1 LLMPPGLNKGRNQI
15 FSGAH
20 GILVESHCGSLTLH
34 DPRQAS
40 NLQFVTKEKYHFA
53 IFLTQEIA

>member
-15 FSGAH
+15 FSG
-20 GILVESHCGSLTLH
+20 ILVESHCESLTLH

-40 NLQFVTKEKYHFA
+40 NLQFVTKEKCHFT
-53 IFLTQEIA
+53 IF